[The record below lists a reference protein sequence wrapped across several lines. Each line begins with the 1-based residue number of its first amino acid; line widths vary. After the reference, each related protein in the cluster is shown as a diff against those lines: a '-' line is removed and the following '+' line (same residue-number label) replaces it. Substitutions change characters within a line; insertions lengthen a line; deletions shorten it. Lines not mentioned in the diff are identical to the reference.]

1 MTTSLEE
8 HAAMRLSGRL
18 VVPLD
23 CTCEEYAT
31 VIVDQAIK
39 VDRQAE
45 EIKRLKEKLRI
56 IQEIIDANKIEMVSE
71 ELCQGRSN
79 L

>member
-1 MTTSLEE
+1 MTTSLED

-45 EIKRLKEKLRI
+45 EIKRLKEKLNDTIKSMRLPLFL
-56 IQEIIDANKIEMVSE
+56 ME
-71 ELCQGRSN
+71 EPCQDPKN
-79 L
+79 Q

>member
-1 MTTSLEE
+1 MSDGCK
-8 HAAMRLSGRL
+8 HCICRGDIGRCIETPCFQHESWL
-18 VVPLD
+18 ALH
-23 CTCEEYAT
+23 
-31 VIVDQAIK
+31 
-39 VDRQAE
+39 RAE